1 MVEHSQP
8 DKNRDR
14 LGKMDSPNDS
24 REIAE
29 SSEEG
34 DRAIQFHKQSVEI
47 ARNIGDR
54 YEEAVSL
61 TKLSQVYRDRKEYA
75 KAIEC
80 DRAAIEIWQTL
91 QNWEEEAKTWQ
102 NLATAYYETQQSA
115 QIVQC
120 YDRLIQIY
128 RATNQKQKEAQAA
141 IALGRLCQ
149 EMGKFREGMALI
161 NAGNQILADIGAPL
175 DAWQI
180 PPWAKSMVQFARRG
194 WFQFG
199 LCCIAGAIAFPF
211 ALVGFLALFL
221 WRFLRASVR
230 RF

>member
-1 MVEHSQP
+1 MAEHSQP
-8 DKNRDR
+8 EENHDR
-14 LGKMDSPNDS
+14 TGDPNSANGAIDIS
-24 REIAE
+24 E
-29 SSEEG
+29 SQTDR
-34 DRAIQFHKQSVEI
+34 DRAIQFHQQSIEI

-54 YEEAVSL
+54 HEEAVSL
-61 TKLSQVYRDRKEYA
+61 NKLSQVYREIPDYPQ
-75 KAIEC
+75 AIEC

-91 QNWEEEAKTWQ
+91 NNSEEEAKTWQ
-102 NLATAYYETQQSA
+102 NLATAYYQTQQSS
-115 QIVQC
+115 QIVRC

-161 NAGNQILADIGAPL
+161 NAGNQILDDIGAPL

-180 PPWAKSMVQFARRG
+180 PPWAKSTIQFARRG

-199 LCCIAGAIAFPF
+199 LCCLAGAIAFPF

-221 WRFLRASVR
+221 WRFVRASMR